1 MNLSELWIK
10 RPVMTVLVMCSILFF
25 GGVAYRS
32 LPINNLPEV
41 EFPTI
46 QVSAGM
52 PGAIPEQVAATIA
65 TPLEKQFT
73 SIAGLA
79 SMSSKSVA
87 GNTTITLQFDL
98 DRNIDAAAQDVNTAI
113 SAASGYLPA
122 DMPTPPTY
130 QKINPADT
138 PVIYFALA
146 SDTLPM
152 TTVNDYADTFVSQ
165 YLSTV
170 KGVAQVQIYGEQKF
184 AVRVQA
190 NPDLLSAKNVSI
202 SEVAAAIARSNSDIP
217 TGSLDGENKNYMI
230 DAVGQL
236 SKAEDYS
243 NVIIKYIGGLPVRV
257 KDIGTAQSG
266 LQYDKS
272 FAWYVSKEVVKR
284 GIIVGI
290 RKQPGT
296 NTVEVVDRIKQMLPD
311 IQAQLPQ
318 SIEFHTIF
326 DQSVFIKESI
336 DDVQFT
342 LGLTIFLV
350 VLVIFLFIRALRPTI
365 IPTVAVPLSLVATFI
380 VMYALGFSLNNLSLM
395 ALTLAVGFVVD
406 DAIVVLENIIRHM
419 EMGKDAM
426 TASLDASGEIGFT
439 VLSMTLSLVVVFI
452 PIIFLGGI
460 VGRLFREFAV
470 SIGAA
475 ILVSG
480 FVSLTLTPMMAAR
493 VLKGWR
499 ETKKEKGFYGAIE
512 HGFDA
517 MQSFYARTLKYALDK
532 RWISVVLTVVV
543 LVLTAVMFM
552 VMPKGFIPNQDMNYF
567 MVYTQTADQTSFDD
581 MVRHQSAVA
590 EIARTIPEG
599 KSMISVAGMDS
610 VNTGFMFVGLEEL
623 AHRKRSVE
631 EIINEYRVK
640 LNAVPG
646 IFCYPYNPPPIQIG
660 GKQSNALWQYVL
672 QSPYLD
678 DLYKYTP
685 VMMQKLA
692 AIPGLTDLNSDLNI
706 KQPKLSVSINRDKAS
721 SYGLTVQDILTAFQS
736 AYGTR
741 KVSTIYSTTN
751 QYYVIVELEKQYQR
765 SPDQLSKLY
774 VKSSDGK
781 LVPVTAFTQITET
794 TSPISVNHSG
804 LMPSATISFN
814 LKKGMSIS
822 QAMKAIKAAEG
833 NLLPVSVNTRF
844 EGSAQAFQDS
854 FSDMGFLLFVTIM
867 VIYVVLGI
875 LYENFIHPITILTAL
890 PLAAFGALV
899 SLMLFGMELDIYAF
913 VGIIMLVGLVKK
925 NGIMMVDFAVE
936 TEKTGNKT
944 AHDAIYEA
952 CVVRFRPIMMTT
964 LAALLGT
971 LPIAMGIG
979 AGGDA
984 RQPMGIAVVGGLFF
998 SQMLTLYVTPAFY
1011 IYFDGLNK
1019 RLSGHGGKQ
1028 D

>member
-10 RPVMTVLVMCSILFF
+10 RPVMTVLVMVSILFF
-25 GGVAYRS
+25 GSVAYQS

-46 QVSAGM
+46 QVSASL
-52 PGAIPEQVAATIA
+52 PGAIPEQAAATMA

-73 SIAGLA
+73 SIEGLS

-113 SAASGYLPA
+113 SAASGYLPS
-122 DMPTPPTY
+122 DMPSPPTY
-130 QKINPADT
+130 KKINPADT

-152 TTVNDYADTFVSQ
+152 TTVDDYADTFVSQ

-202 SEVAAAIARSNSDIP
+202 SEVANAIAQSNSDIP
-217 TGSLDGENKNYMI
+217 TGVLDGETKEYMI
-230 DAVGQL
+230 DAAGQL
-236 SKAEDYS
+236 TKAEDYS
-243 NVIIKYIGGLPVRV
+243 DVIIKYLGGQPVRV
-257 KDIGTAQSG
+257 KDIGSAQNG
-266 LQYDKS
+266 LQDDKS
-272 FAWYVSKEVVKR
+272 FAWHVSKEAVKR
-284 GIIVGI
+284 GIVVAI

-296 NTVEVVDRIKQMLPD
+296 NTVAVVNNIKQILPH

-318 SIEFHTIF
+318 AIEFYTIF
-326 DQSVFIKESI
+326 DQSVFIRESI
-336 DDVQFT
+336 QDVQFT
-342 LGLTIFLV
+342 LLLTIALV
-350 VLVIFLFIRALRPTI
+350 ILVIFLFIRALRPTI

-419 EMGKDAM
+419 EMGKDSM

-493 VLKGWR
+493 VLKGW
-499 ETKKEKGFYGAIE
+499 KEPKNESGLYGKIE
-512 HGFDA
+512 NLFNA
-517 MQSFYARTLKYALDK
+517 MQAFYARTLAAALDK
-532 RWISVVLTVVV
+532 RWISVVLTGVV
-543 LVLTAVMFM
+543 LVLTAWLFA

-567 MVYTQTADQTSFDD
+567 MVYTQTADQTSFED

-590 EIARTIPEG
+590 EVARTIPEG
-599 KSMISVAGMDS
+599 KDMISVAGMDS
-610 VNTGFMFVGLEEL
+610 VNAGFMFIGLEEL
-623 AHRKRSVE
+623 GRRHRSVD
-631 EIINEYRVK
+631 EIISEYRRK

-646 IFCYPYNPPPIQIG
+646 ILCYPYNPPPIQIG
-660 GKQSNALWQYVL
+660 GKQTNALWQYVL
-672 QSPYLD
+672 QSPYLQ
-678 DLYKYTP
+678 DLYTYTP

-692 AIPGLTDLNSDLNI
+692 AIDGLTDLNTDLNV
-706 KQPKLSVSINRDKAS
+706 KQPKLSVAINRDKAS
-721 SYGLTVQDILTAFQS
+721 SYGLTVTDILTAFQS

-751 QYYVIVELEKQYQR
+751 QYYVIVELQKEYQR
-765 SPDQLSKLY
+765 NPDQLSKLY
-774 VKSSDGK
+774 VKSADGK

-794 TSPISVNHSG
+794 SSPISVNHSG
-804 LMPSATISFN
+804 LMPAATISFN

-822 QAMKAIKAAEG
+822 QAMQKIKAAEG

-844 EGSAQAFQDS
+844 EGSAQAFKDS
-854 FSDMGFLLFVTIM
+854 FSDMGFLLFVTILI
-867 VIYVVLGI
+867 IYVVLGI

-890 PLAAFGALV
+890 PLAAFGALI
-899 SLMLFGMELDIYAF
+899 SLLAFGKELDIYAF

-925 NGIMMVDFAVE
+925 NGIMMVDFAVAA
-936 TEKTGNKT
+936 EKTGKT
-944 AHDAIYEA
+944 AREAIYEA

-971 LPIAMGIG
+971 LPIAMGFG

-1011 IYFDGLNK
+1011 IYFDGLNR
-1019 RLSGHGGKQ
+1019 RLGGHAKK
-1028 D
+1028 